1 MARNNAMPWDK
12 LRPIHQTKPVAIA
25 AAVAAGSRYLI
36 ALSLIHGPLYSRD
49 RGYDF
54 KGEKPEKPGAMS
66 PNTAPETLD
75 LSYD

>member
-25 AAVAAGSRYLI
+25 AAVTAAGRYLI
-36 ALSLIHGPLYSRD
+36 ALSLIQGPLYSRD
-49 RGYDF
+49 PGYVF

-66 PNTAPETLD
+66 PNTGPETLV
-75 LSYD
+75 LSYA